1 MSDHIPS
8 ELDGAAQ
15 ESRTLEPRAPCNPR
29 GRRNC
34 QGKIAD
40 LVHVRCDADL
50 VSFSSDR
57 FRFIKNR
64 LDICENR
71 SVPRR
76 RRTTDRISSRS
87 DPQCPY
93 CRPAWSRMSLAL
105 PSAEQPRVRSYPVDS
120 IEAQSASASIGRQ
133 DADSSHLSRLG
144 CVRWTRSRTAR
155 ASLSAE
161 ACFTL
166 PLHCILHPSLHQSEE
181 CKRLRILFDRSEAE
195 ACTERALNPC
205 EAGTTPPSA
214 ARCVTGPRDVVPASH
229 LRAKCSI

>member
-1 MSDHIPS
+1 
-8 ELDGAAQ
+8 
-15 ESRTLEPRAPCNPR
+15 
-29 GRRNC
+29 
-34 QGKIAD
+34 
-40 LVHVRCDADL
+40 
-50 VSFSSDR
+50 
-57 FRFIKNR
+57 
-64 LDICENR
+64 
-71 SVPRR
+71 
-76 RRTTDRISSRS
+76 
-87 DPQCPY
+87 
-93 CRPAWSRMSLAL
+93 MSLAL

-133 DADSSHLSRLG
+133 DADSSHLSQLG

-214 ARCVTGPRDVVPASH
+214 ARCVTGPATSFPPHICARNVLSNFRDFKPFCFSPT
-229 LRAKCSI
+229 LMLESSTNRQSENTSCCKRLMTQ